1 MKASPTPLLLP
12 LLAVLAL
19 LAGCSRDSATNA
31 ASSSEPARDNT
42 AEVEAY
48 YAAHPEF
55 FVRKTPADLPSN
67 LVWENGGNLPE
78 LGSPDRIRGGTW
90 NGRIQDFPRTLRIVG
105 PDSNSGFRGYIL
117 DDIAIG
123 FAGIHPD
130 VPGPHQYI
138 PGLAES
144 WAVDLPNRTVYV
156 RIDPE
161 ARWSDGP
168 PVTSDDVFFMFWFYQ
183 SQYIQ
188 APWYNNYFGIGETYT
203 QVVRYDERT
212 FAVTLKEA
220 RPDLPGR
227 VLGLNP
233 VPRHFYK
240 EVGDD
245 FVTRYNWRFAPT
257 TGAYVITEAELNRTT
272 TNRNHISLT
281 RLENWWANDKKYY
294 RYRYNPA
301 QIRLRVIRDTPKAWE
316 AFLAGELE
324 AFGMNLAE
332 YNYDRLPDNHPLVER
347 GLIHKSTFYNDVP
360 RPTYGLWMNQAR
372 PLLANRAI
380 RIGINHAT
388 NWQMVI
394 DQYFRGDYIRM
405 NTTADGFGDMTHPT
419 LKSRPFDVQLALDH
433 FARAGFTRRGPDGIL
448 VNDRNER
455 LSVTITTGYESLA
468 PVLTILQQ
476 EARKAGLHFEVEVL
490 DASAAW
496 KKVQEKNHDITF
508 SAFNVGVE
516 LYPRYW
522 ETYHSVNAYDQPF
535 LADGRTPN
543 PDRKPKV
550 QTNNLQS
557 IALPELDALI
567 DQYDKSD
574 NLDEMRKMA
583 HRMEE
588 ILHEDASFSP
598 GFVMPFYRIATWR
611 WVGWPETFNARYS
624 RDAQEMSLHWIDEA
638 KRAETLEARRNE
650 STRFPASVRTYDR
663 WKPAI

>member
-1 MKASPTPLLLP
+1 MKSTPSILLP
-12 LLAVLAL
+12 LLAAVLL
-19 LAGCSRDSATNA
+19 WGGCSRQ
-31 ASSSEPARDNT
+31 SSTSTPAEPARDNT
-42 AEVEAY
+42 AEVNAY

-55 FVRKTPADLPSN
+55 FVRKTPADLPAN
-67 LVWENGGNLPE
+67 LKWENGADLPD
-78 LGSPDRIRGGTW
+78 LGSPNRIRGGTW

-117 DDIAIG
+117 DDIAVG

-138 PGLAES
+138 PGLAEA

-156 RIDPE
+156 RIDPA

-168 PVTSDDVFFMFWFYQ
+168 PVTTDDVFFMFWFYQ
-183 SQYIQ
+183 SSYIQ

-233 VPRHFYK
+233 VPQHFYK

-257 TGAYVITEAELNRTT
+257 TGAYVITEDELKRTT
-272 TNRNHISLT
+272 TNRNHITLT
-281 RLENWWANDKKYY
+281 RLANWWANDKKFF
-294 RYRYNPA
+294 RYRFNPD
-301 QIRLRVIRDTPKAWE
+301 QLRLKVIRDTPKAWE

-332 YNYDRLPDNHPLVER
+332 YHYDRLPDTHPLVER

-372 PLLANRAI
+372 PLLANRDV
-380 RIGINHAT
+380 RIGINYAT

-394 DQYFRGDYIRM
+394 DQYFRGDYVRM
-405 NTTADGFGDMTHPT
+405 NTTADGYGDMSHPT
-419 LKSRPFDVQLALDH
+419 LKARPFDVQKALDH
-433 FARAGFTRRGPDGIL
+433 FAKAGFSQRGPDGIL
-448 VNDRNER
+448 VNDKGER
-455 LSVTITTGYESLA
+455 LSIGLTTGYESLA

-557 IALPELDALI
+557 IAIAELDAII
-567 DQYDKSD
+567 DRYDKSD
-574 NLDEMRKMA
+574 NLDEMRRMA
-583 HRMEE
+583 HQMEE

-611 WVGWPETFNARYS
+611 WVGWPDTFNARYS
-624 RDAQEMSLHWIDEA
+624 RDAMEMSLQWIDEA
-638 KRAETLEARRNE
+638 KRTETLEARRNE

-663 WKPAI
+663 WKPAN

>member
-1 MKASPTPLLLP
+1 MKATPSILLP
-12 LLAVLAL
+12 LLAAVLL
-19 LAGCSRDSATNA
+19 WGGCSRQSSTSAPA
-31 ASSSEPARDNT
+31 EPARDNT
-42 AEVEAY
+42 AEVNAY

-55 FVRKTPADLPSN
+55 FVRKTPADLPAN
-67 LVWENGGNLPE
+67 LKWENGADLPE
-78 LGSPDRIRGGTW
+78 LGSPNRIRGGTW

-117 DDIAIG
+117 DDIAVG

-138 PGLAES
+138 PGLAEA

-156 RIDPE
+156 RIDPA

-168 PVTSDDVFFMFWFYQ
+168 PVTTDDVFFMFWFYQ
-183 SQYIQ
+183 SSYIQ

-233 VPRHFYK
+233 VPQHFYK

-257 TGAYVITEAELNRTT
+257 TGAYVITEDELKRTT
-272 TNRNHISLT
+272 TNRNHITLT
-281 RLENWWANDKKYY
+281 RLANWWANDKKFF
-294 RYRYNPA
+294 RYRFNPD
-301 QIRLRVIRDTPKAWE
+301 QLRLKVIRDTPKAWE

-332 YNYDRLPDNHPLVER
+332 YHYDRLPDTHPLVER

-372 PLLANRAI
+372 PLLANRDV
-380 RIGINHAT
+380 RIGINYAT

-394 DQYFRGDYIRM
+394 DQYFRGDYVRM
-405 NTTADGFGDMTHPT
+405 NTTADGYGDMSHPT
-419 LKSRPFDVQLALDH
+419 LKARPFDVQKALDH
-433 FARAGFTRRGPDGIL
+433 FAKAGFSQRGPDGIL
-448 VNDRNER
+448 VNDKGER
-455 LSVTITTGYESLA
+455 LSIGLTTGYESLA

-508 SAFNVGVE
+508 TAFNVGVE

-557 IALPELDALI
+557 IAIAELDAII
-567 DQYDKSD
+567 DRYDKSD
-574 NLDEMRKMA
+574 NLDEMRRMA
-583 HRMEE
+583 HQMEE

-611 WVGWPETFNARYS
+611 WVGWPDTFNARYS
-624 RDAQEMSLHWIDEA
+624 RDAMEMSLQWIDEA
-638 KRAETLEARRNE
+638 KRTETLEARRNE

-663 WKPAI
+663 WKPAN

>member
-1 MKASPTPLLLP
+1 MKATLSILLP
-12 LLAVLAL
+12 LLAAVLL
-19 LAGCSRDSATNA
+19 WGGCSRQSSTSAPA
-31 ASSSEPARDNT
+31 EPARDNT
-42 AEVEAY
+42 AEVNAY

-55 FVRKTPADLPSN
+55 FVRKTPADLPAN
-67 LVWENGGNLPE
+67 LKWENGADLPE
-78 LGSPDRIRGGTW
+78 LGSPNRIRGGTW

-117 DDIAIG
+117 DDIAVG

-138 PGLAES
+138 PGLAEA

-156 RIDPE
+156 RIDP
-161 ARWSDGP
+161 ASRWSDGP
-168 PVTSDDVFFMFWFYQ
+168 PVTTDDVFFMFWFYQ
-183 SQYIQ
+183 SSYIQ

-233 VPRHFYK
+233 VPQHFYK

-257 TGAYVITEAELNRTT
+257 TGAYVITEDELKRTT
-272 TNRNHISLT
+272 TNRNHITLT
-281 RLENWWANDKKYY
+281 RLANWWANDKKFF
-294 RYRYNPA
+294 RYRFNPD
-301 QIRLRVIRDTPKAWE
+301 QLRLKVIRDTPKAWE

-324 AFGMNLAE
+324 AFSMNLAE
-332 YNYDRLPDNHPLVER
+332 YHYDRLPDTHPLVER

-372 PLLANRAI
+372 PLLANRDV
-380 RIGINHAT
+380 RIGINYAT

-394 DQYFRGDYIRM
+394 DQYFRGDYVRM
-405 NTTADGFGDMTHPT
+405 NTTADGYGDMSHPT
-419 LKSRPFDVQLALDH
+419 LKARPFDVQKALDH
-433 FARAGFTRRGPDGIL
+433 FAKAGFSQRGPDGIL
-448 VNDRNER
+448 VNDKGER
-455 LSVTITTGYESLA
+455 LSIGLTTGYESLA

-508 SAFNVGVE
+508 TAFNVGVE

-557 IALPELDALI
+557 IAIAELDAII
-567 DQYDKSD
+567 DRYDKSD
-574 NLDEMRKMA
+574 NLDEMRRMA
-583 HRMEE
+583 HQMEE

-611 WVGWPETFNARYS
+611 WVGWPDTFNARYS
-624 RDAQEMSLHWIDEA
+624 RDAMEMSLQWIDEA
-638 KRAETLEARRNE
+638 KRTETLEARRNE

-663 WKPAI
+663 WKPAN

>member
-1 MKASPTPLLLP
+1 MKASPTSLLP

-19 LAGCSRDSATNA
+19 LAGCSRDATPSAA
-31 ASSSEPARDNT
+31 PAHDNT
-42 AEVEAY
+42 AEVQAY

-55 FVRKTPADLPSN
+55 FVRKTPADLPAN
-67 LVWENGGNLPE
+67 LKWENGGDLPE
-78 LGSPDRIRGGTW
+78 LGSPNRIRGGTW
-90 NGRIQDFPRTLRIVG
+90 NGRIQDFPRTLRVIG

-117 DDIAIG
+117 DDLAIG
-123 FAGIHPD
+123 FAGLHPD
-130 VPGPHQYI
+130 VPGSHQYI
-138 PGLAES
+138 PGIAES

-156 RIDPE
+156 RIDPD

-168 PVTSDDVFFMFWFYQ
+168 PVTTDDVFFMFWFFQ
-183 SQYIQ
+183 SRYIQ
-188 APWYNNYFGIGETYT
+188 APWYNNYYGIGETYT
-203 QVVRYDERT
+203 QVIRYDERT

-227 VLGLNP
+227 VLGLTP
-233 VPRHFYK
+233 VPQHFYK

-257 TGAYVITEAELNRTT
+257 TGAYVITDDELRRTT

-281 RLENWWANDKKYY
+281 RLKDWWANDKKYY
-294 RYRYNPA
+294 RYRYNPD

-372 PLLANRAI
+372 PLLANRDV
-380 RIGINHAT
+380 RIGINYAT

-394 DQYFRGDYIRM
+394 DQYFRGDYTRM
-405 NTTADGFGDMTHPT
+405 NTTADGYGDMTHPT
-419 LKSRPFDVQLALDH
+419 LKARPFDVQLALDH
-433 FARAGFTRRGPDGIL
+433 FAKAGFSRRGPDGIL

-455 LSVTITTGYESLA
+455 LSVTLTTGYESLA

-522 ETYHSVNAYDQPF
+522 ETYHSVNAFDQPF

-557 IALPELDALI
+557 IAIPELDALI
-567 DQYDKSD
+567 DRYDRSD
-574 NLDEMRKMA
+574 NLDEMRRMA

-611 WVGWPETFNARYS
+611 WVGWPESFNARYS
-624 RDAQEMSLHWIDEA
+624 RDALEMSLHWIDEA
-638 KRAETLEARRNE
+638 RRTETLAARRNE

-663 WKPAI
+663 WKPAN